1 MERQSKMKV
10 YCYTKKLEL
19 LVTFESTAQCARE
32 LGLSQGNVVLTC
44 QGVLPSY
51 HGMYMSYTP
60 LKSQEDVEKL
70 HQEGKA
76 KKAKRDEQVDN
87 AQIGYR
93 ARNREKLAKNALAW
107 YYRNREKVIE
117 YQKERY
123 RRLKNEREKLQN
135 ISGTAS

>member
-76 KKAKRDEQVDN
+76 KKAKRDVQVDN
-87 AQIGYR
+87 AQISYR

-123 RRLKNEREKLQN
+123 RRLKNERERLQN